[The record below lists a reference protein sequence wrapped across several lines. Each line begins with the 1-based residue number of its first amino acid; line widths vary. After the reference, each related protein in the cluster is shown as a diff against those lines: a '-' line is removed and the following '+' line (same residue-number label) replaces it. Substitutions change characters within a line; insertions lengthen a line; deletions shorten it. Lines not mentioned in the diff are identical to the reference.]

1 LIQSGAEGRAVTHV
15 QPDCRIYL
23 VVEAGPAAIEDLS
36 AALSA
41 ADVACCL
48 IVPATG
54 EGSTARTAKPIVEA
68 AQRAGVAALLAN
80 DVDLARTV
88 RADGVHL
95 EPVRSLPATYAAV
108 RETLGRDAIVG
119 ADAGLSRHDAM
130 SLAEAGADYIAF
142 GAPAHVMDRDRARQR
157 RDDLVSWWG
166 EIFEVSCVALDVET
180 PAEADRLARAG
191 ANFVAVRLVAGD
203 PASSR
208 ELVTR
213 IGAALG
219 AGAAAG

>member
-1 LIQSGAEGRAVTHV
+1 VTHV

-23 VVEAGPAAIEDLS
+23 VVEAGPAAVADLS
-36 AALSA
+36 AAISA

-54 EGSTARTAKPIVEA
+54 APTTAASAKPLVEA

-95 EPVRSLPATYAAV
+95 EPVRTLPATYAAV
-108 RETLGRDAIVG
+108 RHTLGPDAIVG
-119 ADAGLSRHDAM
+119 ADVGLSRHDAM

-142 GAPAHVMDRDRARQR
+142 GAPAHLTDRDRARQR

-166 EIFEVSCVALDVET
+166 EIFEIACVALDVET
-180 PAEADRLARAG
+180 PAEAERLARAG
-191 ANFVAVRLVAGD
+191 ANFVAIRLLAGEPD
-203 PASSR
+203 ASR